1 MGKSSKPTIG
11 YRHYM
16 YLYMGESI
24 GPNDYLAGIR
34 VGGEPVFEGELSG
47 SREIPINLP
56 FLFGGDKKE
65 GGLVGTLQIRMGEAD
80 QIPVPSPLPSR

>member
-24 GPNDYLAGIR
+24 GPNDYLAGI
-34 VGGEPVFEGELSG
+34 
-47 SREIPINLP
+47 
-56 FLFGGDKKE
+56 
-65 GGLVGTLQIRMGEAD
+65 
-80 QIPVPSPLPSR
+80 

>member
-24 GPNDYLAGIR
+24 GPNDYLAGIK
-34 VGGEPVFEGELSG
+34 VGGQTVFEGELPG
-47 SREIPINLP
+47 SRTLQINLP
-56 FLFGGDKKE
+56 FLFGGD
-65 GGLVGTLQIRMGEAD
+65 
-80 QIPVPSPLPSR
+80 